1 MNHDQIQVH
10 IQDALIVYYNSIGFK
25 FTSYIDLWMHLN
37 DTPVLCV
44 VKDIA
49 AALEINKIPCGC
61 Y

>member
-1 MNHDQIQVH
+1 MNHNQIQVH

-25 FTSYIDLWMHLN
+25 YASYSDLWEHLKGAPAISILN
-37 DTPVLCV
+37 DV
-44 VKDIA
+44 A